1 MAAELGNGEVP
12 LARNPLV
19 RLLYLSLA
27 CVCIVVAGIGVIV
40 PGLPST
46 EFVLLAAWA
55 ASRSSTRLY
64 AWLLANPVLGPVL
77 RDWQSGKGIRTPYK
91 ILSSTMMLLALVVMA
106 WRVEHW
112 PSVMAT
118 AAILL
123 LVSIWI
129 WRRPNPANE

>member
-27 CVCIVVAGIGVIV
+27 CVSIVMAGIGVIV

-77 RDWQSGKGIRTPYK
+77 RDWQSGKGIQARG
-91 ILSSTMMLLALVVMA
+91 
-106 WRVEHW
+106 
-112 PSVMAT
+112 T
-118 AAILL
+118 AAGGPG
-123 LVSIWI
+123 
-129 WRRPNPANE
+129 R